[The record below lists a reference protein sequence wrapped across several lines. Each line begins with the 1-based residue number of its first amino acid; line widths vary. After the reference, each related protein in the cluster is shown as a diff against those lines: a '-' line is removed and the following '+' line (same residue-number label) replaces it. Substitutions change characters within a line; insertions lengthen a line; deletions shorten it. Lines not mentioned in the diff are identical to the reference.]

1 MKTTSLVTSSAK
13 ALVIAATLSASL
25 LHPAMAQL
33 AGPQITSIH
42 SARTNIVVTVD
53 VPRGLRKVT
62 LESRTQLNIGAWE
75 PRAVQRL
82 DGSGG
87 RVTFTLPTTVDVQVL
102 RVRANERDPLP
113 ESFYRGS
120 NSFEN
125 PVRLAQ
131 NLDGSGAPAAVDP
144 GSSGLQYS
152 SLTGPL
158 PPGTGTLVAR
168 AISESDIWKLRGD
181 TLYYF
186 NNYRGLQVI
195 NLSNADAPVIRG
207 VLPLPAAG
215 EQMYL
220 LEDHYVVLLARKDCS
235 WDTVESEVLV
245 VNTSPS
251 LSAPNRVAAL
261 PVPGR
266 IIESRLVGT
275 ALYVASEAWQ
285 PQTNASGIQW
295 EQGTHILSFDLANP
309 ERPLARSALWYPSG
323 GSVIAATDRFLFVA
337 LRPGDNNGADIH
349 YLDISAFDGVVQ
361 PRGSVRV
368 AGQVDDKFKMHLN
381 GDVFS
386 VISWGVNSNSLTV
399 TKLETFSLT
408 QPHAPAR
415 LGQLEFA
422 LNEQLFATRFD
433 GNRLYAVT
441 YRRIDPLW
449 VIDLSNPAAPSISGE
464 LRIPGWSTYIQ
475 PWGDRLVTVGID
487 DVNGNRVAAQL
498 FNVSDPAH
506 PSLLSKVSL
515 GENSSWSEATED
527 EKAVQILPEAGLIL
541 LPYQGW
547 LTNSQARRVQLIDLA
562 TNALT
567 ARGVI
572 EHEFQPRRATMH
584 GERIYSISPRELL
597 TVDATNR
604 DQPQVRS
611 RLELSWPVDQV
622 FVHGDYVLEL
632 TKSDAAV
639 RIVRGNAPD
648 AVLASYRLPDDWP
661 VVGAAVREGK
671 LYVAQRE
678 SRSSWPGPFVIT
690 FLNVWDAAPNTNTPL
705 RLSVLDLA
713 ALPALSL
720 LGSADATNGPAV
732 FSQEFEAL
740 WPRPGLLVW
749 SGANSHPWNFYPIP
763 FRPIRI
769 IAPQPILVDPIGGP
783 GGIVLNAT
791 LSGGFAPGLV
801 HFDSITFGWPIYHG
815 GGEQWLL
822 AFDVESASAP
832 KFLSSINL
840 ATNGGWNF
848 SKAHETAGLIYLSHQ
863 LNDRVV
869 KETNY
874 QVSTITRLV
883 TQTNLVSVTNL
894 TAHYSYTLVTNT
906 ILRTNVS
913 EIVRRLWPAGTRF
926 SAGFYHTIALQSDG
940 KVLAWGDNSV
950 GQLGDGTFTSRTAA
964 LVVSGLS
971 GASLSAGGFH
981 NFVLQSDGTIAAWG
995 QCIYG
1000 ELGNGVETPPPSSGP
1015 PPLPTISVPT
1025 PVILTGLPSLAK
1037 LAGGDYHSVAI
1048 TSDGAVL
1055 SWGANWYG
1063 QLGDGTR
1070 TNRFNPVPVSGLG
1083 DVTTLAA
1090 GSRHNLAVLADGSV
1104 WSWGKNDYSQL
1115 GHGNRQDQLVPGAV
1129 TNLGEVVAVAGG
1141 LRHSLALKSNGSVWS
1156 WGADELQPGMTLVP
1170 RAVPGLSN
1178 VTAIAAGRAHSLAL
1192 CADGSVW
1199 AWGQNDY
1206 GQLGAAVSSREPQR
1220 VTGING
1226 VATISAGAY
1235 HSVVAKSDGTMFA
1248 WGDNRFG
1255 QLGEGE
1261 SLSTTNVLASTQVVT
1276 LTNLSYITNITSR
1289 EIVEQRYETIRVTN
1303 AYEVVE
1309 WVERHYLDV
1318 VDYADP
1324 AHPTPRQP
1332 VNIPGQL
1339 AGISHGGALLYTLAT
1354 RDDGGN
1360 TSARYLDASAYDD
1373 VSVWLVDSMR
1383 LPGNG
1388 SHPVLAAG
1396 TNIFLARPATT
1407 NEAAQIE
1414 AWTLAENTGRF
1425 TLRASAALPATAH
1438 SLFSFPKMLAVQTAS
1453 ELNLLDVKALDR
1465 LGSGALPSCV
1475 GGDVRHAA
1483 GDTMRGLWVPLN
1495 DYGIQHIVIDP

>member
-1 MKTTSLVTSSAK
+1 MKTISFVTSSAK
-13 ALVIAATLSASL
+13 ALLIAATLAVSM
-25 LHPAMAQL
+25 LHPAMAQI

-62 LESRTQLNIGAWE
+62 LESRTHLNIGAWE
-75 PRAVQRL
+75 PRVVHRL

-87 RVTFTLPTTVDVQVL
+87 SVTFTLPATVDAQVL

-125 PVRLAQ
+125 HVRLQ
-131 NLDGSGAPAAVDP
+131 QDLNGNAPLAVDP
-144 GSSGLQYS
+144 GFSGLQYL
-152 SLTGPL
+152 SLAGSP
-158 PPGTGTLVAR
+158 PPGTAPLAGR

-195 NLSNADAPVIRG
+195 NLSNANAPLIRG
-207 VLPLPAAG
+207 VFPLPAAG

-220 LEDHYVVLLARKDCS
+220 LEDHYVVLLARKDCD
-235 WDTVESEVLV
+235 WNATASELLV
-245 VNTSPS
+245 VNTDPS

-337 LRPGDNNGADIH
+337 LRPGDNGGADVH
-349 YLDISAFDGVVQ
+349 CLDISAFDGVVQ

-368 AGQVDDKFKMHLN
+368 MGEVADKFKMHLN
-381 GDVFS
+381 GDVLS

-399 TKLETFSLT
+399 TKLETFSLA
-408 QPHAPAR
+408 QPDAPAR

-422 LNEQLFATRFD
+422 QNEQLFATRF
-433 GNRLYAVT
+433 GGSRLYAVT

-449 VIDLSNPAAPSISGE
+449 VIDLSNPAAPSVSGE

-547 LTNSQARRVQLIDLA
+547 LTNGQALRVQLIDLT

-622 FVHGDYVLEL
+622 FVHGDYLLEL
-632 TKSDAAV
+632 TKSDAAL
-639 RIVRGNAPD
+639 RIVRRTAPD
-648 AVLASYRLPDDWP
+648 AVLASYILPDDWP
-661 VVGAAVREGK
+661 VVGATVRDGK

-678 SRSSWPGPFVIT
+678 SRNSWPGLFMIT
-690 FLNVWDAAPNTNTPL
+690 LNVWNDTPNTNTPL

-720 LGSADATNGPAV
+720 LGSADATNGPMS
-732 FSQEFEAL
+732 FSGEFEAL
-740 WPRPGLLVW
+740 WPRPDLLVW
-749 SGANSHPWNFYPIP
+749 SGATSHPWNVYPG
-763 FRPIRI
+763 FRPIRL
-769 IAPQPILVDPIGGP
+769 IAPQPILVNPVGSP
-783 GGIVLNAT
+783 GGVVLRAT
-791 LSGGFAPGLV
+791 PSGGFTTGLI
-801 HFDSITFGWPIYHG
+801 HFDSFRFGSPIYQG
-815 GGEQWLL
+815 GGEQWLV
-822 AFDVESASAP
+822 AFDVENTAAP
-832 KFLSSINL
+832 QFLSSVNV

-848 SKAHETAGLIYLSHQ
+848 SKAHEAAGLIYLSHQ

-874 QVSTITRLV
+874 QVSTVMRLV
-883 TQTNLVSVTNL
+883 TQTNLVAETNL
-894 TAHYSYTLVTNT
+894 TADYSYTLVTNT

-913 EIVRRLWPAGTRF
+913 QIVQRVWPVGTRF
-926 SAGFYHTIALQSDG
+926 SAGLYHTLALQPDG
-940 KVLAWGDNSV
+940 KVLSWGDNRF
-950 GQLGDGTFTSRTAA
+950 GQLGDGTFTNRAA
-964 LVVSGLS
+964 ARVISGLS
-971 GASLSAGGFH
+971 GVSLSAGGFH
-981 NFVLQSDGTIAAWG
+981 NLVLQSDGTVAAWG
-995 QCIYG
+995 HAAYG
-1000 ELGNGVETPPPSSGP
+1000 QLGNGVATPPPSSGP
-1015 PPLPTISVPT
+1015 PPLPTIRVPT
-1025 PVILTGLPSLAK
+1025 PLILTGFPALAK
-1037 LAGGDYHSVAI
+1037 LAAGDYHSVAI
-1048 TSDGAVL
+1048 TVDGTVL
-1055 SWGANWYG
+1055 SWGPNWYG
-1063 QLGDGTR
+1063 QLGDGTMA
-1070 TNRFNPVPVSGLG
+1070 TRFIPVPVSGLD
-1083 DVTTLAA
+1083 DVTNLAP
-1090 GSRHNLAVLADGSV
+1090 GSRHNLAVLEDGSV
-1104 WSWGKNDYSQL
+1104 WSWGRNDYGQL
-1115 GHGNRQDQLVPGAV
+1115 GHGNRADQLTPGAV
-1129 TNLGEVVAVAGG
+1129 TNLSDVVAVAAG
-1141 LRHSLALKSNGSVWS
+1141 LRHSLALKSNGSLWS
-1156 WGADELQPGMTLVP
+1156 WGADELQPGISLVP
-1170 RAVPGLSN
+1170 HAVPGLSN
-1178 VTAIAAGRAHSLAL
+1178 ATAIAAGRTHSLAL

-1206 GQLGAAVSSREPQR
+1206 GQLGTAVSSREPQR
-1220 VTGING
+1220 VTGVNG
-1226 VATISAGAY
+1226 VATISAGAF
-1235 HSVVAKSDGTMFA
+1235 HSVVAMSDGTMFA

-1289 EIVEQRYETIRVTN
+1289 EILEQRYETITVTN

-1339 AGISHGGALLYTLAT
+1339 AGISHAGALLYTLAA
-1354 RDDGGN
+1354 REDGGN

-1383 LPGNG
+1383 LPGDG
-1388 SHPVLAAG
+1388 SHPVLTAG
-1396 TNIFLARPATT
+1396 TNIFLTRPGTT

-1414 AWTLAENTGRF
+1414 AWTFAENTGRF
-1425 TLRASAALPATAH
+1425 TLRVSAALSATAH
-1438 SLFSFPKMLAVQTAS
+1438 SLFSFPKMLAVQTS
-1453 ELNLLDVKALDR
+1453 TELNLLDVKSLDR
-1465 LGSGALPSCV
+1465 LGSGALPPCLGV
-1475 GGDVRHAA
+1475 EVRHAA
-1483 GDTMRGLWVPLN
+1483 GDSMRGLWVPLN
-1495 DYGIQHIVIDP
+1495 DYGVQHIAIDP

>member
-1 MKTTSLVTSSAK
+1 MML
-13 ALVIAATLSASL
+13 ALIGESAS
-25 LHPAMAQL
+25 AQI
-33 AGPQITSIH
+33 AGPQITSIR
-42 SARTNIVVTVD
+42 SAQTDIVVTVD
-53 VPRGLRKVT
+53 VPRGLRRVT
-62 LESRTQLNIGAWE
+62 LESRARLNIGAWE
-75 PRAVQRL
+75 PRVVQRL

-87 RVTFTLPTTVDVQVL
+87 RVTFTLPATADVQML
-102 RVRANERDPLP
+102 RVRANEQDPLP

-125 PVRLAQ
+125 HVRVQ
-131 NLDGSGAPAAVDP
+131 QGLDGSAPLAVEP
-144 GSSGLQYS
+144 GSAGLQYS
-152 SLTGPL
+152 SLVGSL
-158 PPGTGTLVAR
+158 PPGPIASR

-186 NNYRGLQVI
+186 NDYRGLQVI

-207 VLPLPAAG
+207 VFPLPAAG

-220 LEDHYVVLLARKDCS
+220 LEDHHVVLLARKECS
-235 WDTVESEVLV
+235 WNTVESEIII

-251 LSAPNRVAAL
+251 LSIPNRVATL
-261 PVPGR
+261 SVPGR

-285 PQTNASGIQW
+285 PQTNGSGVQW

-337 LRPGDNNGADIH
+337 LRPGGISGADVH
-349 YLDISAFDGVVQ
+349 CLDISAFDGVVH
-361 PRGSVRV
+361 PRGSLRV
-368 AGQVDDKFKMHLN
+368 AGEVADKFKMHLN
-381 GDVFS
+381 GDVLS

-399 TKLETFSLT
+399 TKLETFSLA
-408 QPHAPAR
+408 QPGTPAR

-422 LNEQLFATRFD
+422 QNEQLFATRFD
-433 GNRLYAVT
+433 GSRLYAVT

-487 DVNGNRVAAQL
+487 DVNGSRVAAQL

-506 PSLLSKVSL
+506 PTLLSKVSL

-527 EKAVQILPEAGLIL
+527 EKAVQILPDVGLIL

-547 LTNSQARRVQLIDLA
+547 LTNEQARRVQLIDLT
-562 TNALT
+562 TNTLT

-611 RLELSWPVDQV
+611 SLELSWPVDQV
-622 FVHGDYVLEL
+622 FVHGDYVIEL
-632 TKSDAAV
+632 TKDDAAV
-639 RIVRGNAPD
+639 RIVRGSAPD

-661 VVGAAVREGK
+661 IVGATVREGK
-671 LYVAQRE
+671 LYIAQRE
-678 SRSSWPGPFVIT
+678 NSSSWQGIFVVT
-690 FLNVWDAAPNTNTPL
+690 LVYAWDTASNTNTPL

-720 LGSADATNGPAV
+720 LGSADATNGPTS
-732 FSQEFEAL
+732 FSGEFEAL

-749 SGANSHPWNFYPIP
+749 SANNNYSPWFYPRPILLP
-763 FRPIRI
+763 QPPIRI
-769 IAPQPILVDPIGGP
+769 VTAQPIATDPLGSPGEVVFHSTLRGFGGA
-783 GGIVLNAT
+783 GHIYY
-791 LSGGFAPGLV
+791 
-801 HFDSITFGWPIYHG
+801 DSVTFGWPIYHG
-815 GGEQWLL
+815 GERWLV
-822 AFDVESASAP
+822 AFDVENAGAP
-832 KFLSSINL
+832 QFLSAVNL

-848 SKAHETAGLIYLSHQ
+848 SKAHETSGLIYLSHQ
-863 LNDRVV
+863 LNDRVI

-874 QVSTITRLV
+874 QISTVTRLV

-894 TAHYSYTLVTNT
+894 TADYSYTFVTNT
-906 ILRTNVS
+906 VLRTNVGQ
-913 EIVRRLWPAGTRF
+913 IVRRLWPAGTRF
-926 SAGFYHTIALQSDG
+926 SAGFYHTLALQPDG

-964 LVVSGLS
+964 QVIPGLS
-971 GASLSAGGFH
+971 GASVFAGGFH
-981 NFVLQSDGTIAAWG
+981 NFVLQGDGTLAGWG
-995 QCIYG
+995 ECIYG
-1000 ELGNGVETPPPSSGP
+1000 QLGNVVETPPPSSGS
-1015 PPLPTISVPT
+1015 PPLPPVDIPT
-1025 PVILTGLPSLAK
+1025 PVILTGFPALAK
-1037 LAGGDYHSVAI
+1037 LVGGDYHSAAI
-1048 TSDGAVL
+1048 TTDGAVL

-1063 QLGDGTR
+1063 QLGDGTT
-1070 TNRFNPVPVSGLG
+1070 TNRFSPVPVSGLG

-1090 GSRHNLAVLADGSV
+1090 GGRHNLAVLEDGSV
-1104 WSWGKNDYSQL
+1104 WSWGRNDFGQL
-1115 GHGNRQDQLVPGAV
+1115 GHGGRMDQLTPGAV
-1129 TNLGEVVAVAGG
+1129 TNLADIVAVAGG
-1141 LRHSLALKSNGSVWS
+1141 VRHSLALKSDGSLWS
-1156 WGADELQPGMTLVP
+1156 WGADELQPGSRPVP

-1199 AWGQNDY
+1199 AWGQNER
-1206 GQLGAAVSSREPQR
+1206 GQLGAPAYSREPQR
-1220 VTGING
+1220 VTGVNG

-1235 HSVVAKSDGTMFA
+1235 HSVVARNDGTMFI

-1261 SLSTTNVLASTQVVT
+1261 LTATTNVLALTQVAT

-1289 EIVEQRYETIRVTN
+1289 EIVEQRYETVRVTN
-1303 AYEVVE
+1303 AYEIVE

-1318 VDYADP
+1318 VDYSDP
-1324 AHPTPRQP
+1324 VHPTPRQP

-1339 AGISHGGALLYTLAT
+1339 AGISHEGALLYTLAT
-1354 RDDGGN
+1354 RADDGN
-1360 TSARYLDASAYDD
+1360 SNARYLDASAYDD
-1373 VSVWLVDSMR
+1373 VSVWLVDTMR
-1383 LPGNG
+1383 LPDNE
-1388 SHPVLAAG
+1388 SPVLTTG
-1396 TNIFLARPATT
+1396 TNIFITRPATT
-1407 NEAAQIE
+1407 NAAARIE

-1425 TLRASAALPATAH
+1425 TLRVSAALPGSAH
-1438 SLFSFPKMLAVQTAS
+1438 SLFSFPKMLAVQS
-1453 ELNLLDVKALDR
+1453 GSGVDLLDVKALDR
-1465 LGSGALPSCV
+1465 LGSGTLPLCV
-1475 GGDVRHAA
+1475 GGEVSHAA
-1483 GDTMRGLWVPLN
+1483 GDSMRGLWVPLN
-1495 DYGIQHIVIDP
+1495 DYGIQHIAIDP

>member
-1 MKTTSLVTSSAK
+1 MKTTSLIISSAK
-13 ALVIAATLSASL
+13 GLIIAAMLTASMHHSTL
-25 LHPAMAQL
+25 AQI
-33 AGPQITSIH
+33 AGPQIASIH
-42 SARTNIVVTVD
+42 SAQTNIVVTVD

-62 LESRTQLNIGAWE
+62 LESRTRLSIGAWE

-87 RVTFTLPTTVDVQVL
+87 SITFTLPATVDVQVL
-102 RVRANERDPLP
+102 RVRAYERDPLP

-125 PVRLAQ
+125 HVRLQQDLNGNA
-131 NLDGSGAPAAVDP
+131 LLAVDP
-144 GSSGLQYS
+144 GSSGLQSS
-152 SLTGPL
+152 SLSGL
-158 PPGTGTLVAR
+158 VPPGTFASRV
-168 AISESDIWKLRGD
+168 ISESDIWKLRGD

-195 NLSNADAPVIRG
+195 NLSNANAPVIRG
-207 VLPLPAAG
+207 VFPLPAAG

-220 LEDHYVVLLARKDCS
+220 LEDHHVVLLARKDCS

-245 VNTSPS
+245 VNTDLS
-251 LSAPNRVAAL
+251 LSTPNRVAAL

-266 IIESRLVGT
+266 ILESRLVGT

-323 GSVIAATDRFLFVA
+323 SSVIAATDRFLFVA

-349 YLDISAFDGVVQ
+349 CFDISALDGVVQ
-361 PRGSVRV
+361 PRGSLRV
-368 AGQVDDKFKMHLN
+368 AGEVTDKFKMHLN
-381 GDVFS
+381 GEVLS
-386 VISWGVNSNSLTV
+386 VISWGVNSNSIPV
-399 TKLETFSLT
+399 TKLETFSLA
-408 QPHAPAR
+408 QPDAPAR
-415 LGQLEFA
+415 LGELEFA
-422 LNEQLFATRFD
+422 PNEQLFATRFD
-433 GNRLYAVT
+433 GSRLYAVT

-527 EKAVQILPEAGLIL
+527 EKAIQILPEAGLIL

-547 LTNSQARRVQLIDLA
+547 LTNGQALRVQLIDLT

-584 GERIYSISPRELL
+584 RDRIYSISPRELL

-604 DQPQVRS
+604 DQPEVRS

-632 TKSDAAV
+632 TKGDAAV
-639 RIVRGNAPD
+639 RIARASAPD
-648 AVLASYRLPDDWP
+648 AVLASYTLPDDWP
-661 VVGAAVREGK
+661 IVGATVREGK
-671 LYVAQRE
+671 LYVAQRD
-678 SRSSWPGPFVIT
+678 SRGIWHGGFGFT
-690 FLNVWDAAPNTNTPL
+690 LNVWGATPNTNTPL
-705 RLSVLDLA
+705 RLSILDLA

-720 LGSADATNGPAV
+720 LGSADATNGPAS
-732 FSQEFEAL
+732 FSGEVEAL
-740 WPRPGLLVW
+740 WPRPDLLVW
-749 SGANSHPWNFYPIP
+749 SGASSRPWNVYPVWP
-763 FRPIRI
+763 RPIRVI
-769 IAPQPILVDPIGGP
+769 TPQPILVDPIGGV
-783 GGIVLNAT
+783 GSVVLQPT
-791 LSGGFAPGLV
+791 LSRVSATGFV
-801 HFDSITFGWPIYHG
+801 HFDSLIFGGPIYYG
-815 GGEQWLL
+815 GGEQWLV
-822 AFDVESASAP
+822 AFDVQSAAAP
-832 KFLSSINL
+832 EFLSSVNL
-840 ATNGGWNF
+840 GTNGAWNF
-848 SKAHETAGLIYLSHQ
+848 SKAYEAAGLIYLSHQ

-894 TAHYSYTLVTNT
+894 TANYSYTLVTNT
-906 ILRTNVS
+906 ILRTN
-913 EIVRRLWPAGTRF
+913 INDMIRRLWPAGTRF
-926 SAGFYHTIALQSDG
+926 SAGFYHTLALQPDG
-940 KVLAWGDNSV
+940 KVLGWGDNSV
-950 GQLGDGTFTSRTAA
+950 GQLGNGTFTSRSAA

-971 GASLSAGGFH
+971 GASVSVGGFH
-981 NFVLQSDGTIAAWG
+981 NFVFQSDGALAAWG

-1000 ELGNGVETPPPSSGP
+1000 QLGNGVETPPPSSGP
-1015 PPLPTISVPT
+1015 PPLPPISILT
-1025 PVILTGLPSLAK
+1025 PIILTGFPTLAK
-1037 LAGGDYHSVAI
+1037 VVGGDYHSVAL
-1048 TSDGAVL
+1048 TTNGAVL

-1090 GSRHNLAVLADGSV
+1090 GGRHNLAVLEDGSV
-1104 WSWGKNDYSQL
+1104 RSWGKNDYGQL
-1115 GHGNRQDQLVPGAV
+1115 GHGNRADQLTPGAV
-1129 TNLGEVVAVAGG
+1129 TNLGDVVAVAGG
-1141 LRHSLALKSNGSVWS
+1141 VRHSLALKSNGSLWS
-1156 WGADELQPGMTLVP
+1156 WGADELHTGISLVP

-1192 CADGSVW
+1192 CADGSLW
-1199 AWGQNDY
+1199 AWGQNAY
-1206 GQLGAAVSSREPQR
+1206 GQLGTAGFSREPQL
-1220 VTGING
+1220 VTGVNG

-1235 HSVVAKSDGTMFA
+1235 HSIAVKSDGTMLA

-1255 QLGEGE
+1255 QLGQGE
-1261 SLSTTNVLASTQVVT
+1261 SLSTTNVAALTQIVT

-1289 EIVEQRYETIRVTN
+1289 EVVEQHYETVMVTN

-1309 WVERHYLDV
+1309 WVERHYLDA

-1324 AHPTPRQP
+1324 VHPTPRQP

-1354 RDDGGN
+1354 REDGGN
-1360 TSARYLDASAYDD
+1360 ASARYLDASAYDD
-1373 VSVWLVDSMR
+1373 VSVRLVDSMR
-1383 LPGNG
+1383 LPGDG
-1388 SHPVLAAG
+1388 SHPVLTAG
-1396 TNIFLARPATT
+1396 TNIFVTRPATT

-1414 AWTLAENTGRF
+1414 AWMLAENTGRF
-1425 TLRASAALPATAH
+1425 TLRISAPLPATAH
-1438 SLFSFPKMLAVQTAS
+1438 SLFSFSKMLAVQTAS
-1453 ELNLLDVKALDR
+1453 DISLLDVKTLAR
-1465 LGSGALPSCV
+1465 LGSGALPPCLGV
-1475 GGDVRHAA
+1475 EVRHAA
-1483 GDTMRGLWVPLN
+1483 GDAQRGLWVPLN
-1495 DYGIQHIVIDP
+1495 DYGIQYIAIDP